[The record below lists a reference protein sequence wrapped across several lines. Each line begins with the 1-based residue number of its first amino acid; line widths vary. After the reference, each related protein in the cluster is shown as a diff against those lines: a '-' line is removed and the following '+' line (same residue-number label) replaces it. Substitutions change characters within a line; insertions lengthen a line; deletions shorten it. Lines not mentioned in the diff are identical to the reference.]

1 MFSAKIVAQLLH
13 KRKHHSER
21 AITYIPGNQVLQA
34 EQNMNYNQL
43 GNDYYERQM
52 DDRMNQQYVEY
63 GY

>member
-21 AITYIPGNQVLQA
+21 AITYIPGNRSSA
-34 EQNMNYNQL
+34 QNMNYNQMES
-43 GNDYYERQM
+43 DYYERQM
-52 DDRMNQQYVEY
+52 DDRMNQQYVKY